1 MSYQKQNF
9 RTGDTLYASQ
19 LDAMEEGIINAERLA
34 MEGAAGAANME
45 KGTAA
50 LSTQQTPRT
59 GADHGDKVT
68 QKEGEECPHFDFT
81 GYERAKEIT
90 GKAEDEKTRIP
101 FGAIGKYSASM
112 NGRSSAQKNHAFA
125 ANNSTIAAGEE
136 SFAAGYETI
145 AEGNGSAAFG
155 SRTWAKGT
163 ESHTEGILTL
173 TEGQAAHAE
182 GSLTKAKG
190 DYSHA
195 EGYMTEANGLYNH
208 TEGSATKT
216 YGFSSHAEGNE
227 TVADTNAS
235 HAEGSG
241 TKAVSY
247 FEVNSSDGDDPS
259 SGNNSGTSAPPSN
272 YDEYESVED
281 YRVRAAACSHAE
293 GNNTIA
299 MGYSSHAEGVGTGAL
314 GRASHTEGWETH
326 TGASIGT
333 ELDGKEYVISDPT
346 VGVAAHAEGYATW
359 AKGNYSH
366 AEGKETEATEESAH
380 AEGIHTQATGNGAH
394 AEGIYTEA
402 TAIGAHA
409 EGWLTKATQPY
420 SHASGSGTITSQSN
434 QTVVGQYNKRTSQTG
449 SMFVVGGG
457 ENDNDALR
465 RNAFEVIRDGEI
477 IIYWENNYYSLNLM
491 LNLIANRYGGPTFF
505 DDAKKKQ

>member
-9 RTGDTLYASQ
+9 STGDTLYASQ
-19 LDAMEEGIINAERLA
+19 LNAMEDGIIEAQELA

-45 KGTAA
+45 KGSAA

-59 GADHGDKVT
+59 GADYGNKVT
-68 QKEGEECPHFDFT
+68 QKEGEDRPHFDFT

-90 GKAEDEKTRIP
+90 GKAEDEKIRMP

-145 AEGNGSAAFG
+145 AEGNGSSAFG
-155 SRTWAKGT
+155 SRTWARGT

-195 EGYMTEANGLYNH
+195 EGYMSEAEGLYSH

-216 YGFSSHAEGNE
+216 WGFSTHAEGNG
-227 TVADTNAS
+227 TIADANAS

-247 FEVNSSDGDDPS
+247 QIIDTA
-259 SGNNSGTSAPPSN
+259 SGEGGAGGSGGGSNPDVPPSEG
-272 YDEYESVED
+272 EYESLED
-281 YRVRAAACSHAE
+281 YRARYAACAHAE

-299 MGYSSHAEGVGTGAL
+299 MGYGAHAEGVGTGAY
-314 GRASHTEGWETH
+314 GRASHTEGWGTQ
-326 TGASIGT
+326 TGEFYEEQVEEFGGKTIRVADQ
-333 ELDGKEYVISDPT
+333 ELGI
-346 VGVAAHAEGYATW
+346 AAHAEGYNTIAV
-359 AKGNYSH
+359 GNYSH
-366 AEGKETEATEESAH
+366 ASGFETVA
-380 AEGIHTQATGNGAH
+380 
-394 AEGIYTEA
+394 
-402 TAIGAHA
+402 
-409 EGWLTKATQPY
+409 
-420 SHASGSGTITSQSN
+420 ASDA
-434 QTVVGQYNKRTSQTG
+434 QTVVGKYNAISPDHIYSLFAVGAG
-449 SMFVVGGG
+449 SSNEDRKNSLEVLQSG
-457 ENDNDALR
+457 EI
-465 RNAFEVIRDGEI
+465 VIRWNEQ
-477 IIYWENNYYSLNLM
+477 YYSLNSM
-491 LNLIANRYGGPTFF
+491 LSLIANKFGGVSFY
-505 DDAKKKQ
+505 DAAKVDYYK